1 MYSFLPPS
9 LQWIHFMKSTHQ
21 FAQRPLRGKYN
32 FLERSISWVD
42 LCTGPGGLDGVWVSL
57 LNVLMWCVCG
67 SRIHLKI
74 QRKTV
79 NTHPGIWWPYTEK
92 IYLIWRCNLLTFFLN
107 KKCHQLYWSLFE
119 RDSVVHISWEYS
131 AAFIVWHISSTS
143 TNVEAIR
150 AVVLQSFSNL
160 KRRLE
165 S

>member
-92 IYLIWRCNLLTFFLN
+92 IYLIWRCNLLTFFSIKNGISCIEACLRETPWYTYPEN
-107 KKCHQLYWSLFE
+107 TQLPLLF
-119 RDSVVHISWEYS
+119 DTSVVH
-131 AAFIVWHISSTS
+131 
-143 TNVEAIR
+143 
-150 AVVLQSFSNL
+150 LQT
-160 KRRLE
+160 
-165 S
+165 